1 VYKPKGDST
10 GMGLR
15 EKSLAVR
22 LTLASGEA
30 TLTDEQIE
38 QAVKA
43 VIDSIA
49 ARLGGRLRGQ
59 S

>member
-1 VYKPKGDST
+1 
-10 GMGLR
+10 
-15 EKSLAVR
+15 
-22 LTLASGEA
+22 LTLASSEA
-30 TLTDEQIE
+30 TLTDEQIDV
-38 QAVKA
+38 AVKA